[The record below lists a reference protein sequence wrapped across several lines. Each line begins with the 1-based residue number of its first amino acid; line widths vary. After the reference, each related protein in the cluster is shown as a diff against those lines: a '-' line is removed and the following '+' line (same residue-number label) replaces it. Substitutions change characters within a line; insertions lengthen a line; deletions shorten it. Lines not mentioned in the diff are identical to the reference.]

1 MLQLSISRFMME
13 SSLSVN
19 YSAVNEI
26 ETEAT
31 NYRIHRAFLV
41 SVPLLIL
48 QIVISLKTA
57 VVGWLSLLIYEVE
70 ETLFSTAHLVPAAKM
85 YQV

>member
-1 MLQLSISRFMME
+1 MME

-26 ETEAT
+26 ETEAF

-41 SVPLLIL
+41 NVPLLIL

-57 VVGWLSLLIYEVE
+57 VVG
-70 ETLFSTAHLVPAAKM
+70 
-85 YQV
+85 